1 LLNSSEDIFSQLD
14 YETLN
19 ELSIRVKNSHR
30 LSNVPLC
37 RSDCDYWWNACKQE
51 YFETIDSPQSHGY
64 STINHIVKKVKRN

>member
-1 LLNSSEDIFSQLD
+1 MFSQLD

-19 ELSIRVKNSHR
+19 EIYIREKNAHR

-51 YFETIDSPQSHGY
+51 YFGTIVSLSFPWLLNYLSFC
-64 STINHIVKKVKRN
+64 NKVN

>member
-1 LLNSSEDIFSQLD
+1 MFSQLD

-19 ELSIRVKNSHR
+19 AMYIREKNAHR

-51 YFETIDSPQSHGY
+51 YFETIVSRHFHGNI
-64 STINHIVKKVKRN
+64 TICNFVIK